1 MRSSENATFFKRIE
15 GYIMNDSYDKTI
27 EEASDRNILND
38 IETPENKL
46 LLETLEQLEEKDYL
60 ERFVE
65 ETDYDNFQN
74 KCDHYVD
81 SDFGDRK

>member
-1 MRSSENATFFKRIE
+1 
-15 GYIMNDSYDKTI
+15 MNDSYDKTI

-81 SDFGDRK
+81 SDSDDRK

>member
-1 MRSSENATFFKRIE
+1 
-15 GYIMNDSYDKTI
+15 MNDSYDKTI

-74 KCDHYVD
+74 KCDYYVD
-81 SDFGDRK
+81 SDSDDRK

>member
-46 LLETLEQLEEKDYL
+46 LLET
-60 ERFVE
+60 
-65 ETDYDNFQN
+65 
-74 KCDHYVD
+74 
-81 SDFGDRK
+81 

>member
-1 MRSSENATFFKRIE
+1 
-15 GYIMNDSYDKTI
+15 MNDSYDKTI